1 MDFYPCKTSV
11 TSSCSTNYTT
21 KSSCSQKKKRTIPPR
36 RLSEAPLL
44 LALTRT
50 PCGNCSLSTGASLHS
65 VQVRN
70 GRSTN
75 FCEDVS
81 GLMIG
86 HWRVGSFNPIL
97 HCHARR
103 VDISISTP
111 LTTGVASLL
120 APRLTLVTLTELLAP
135 TNILTDFSLK
145 NGEDIRACPPLA
157 SPDGVLR
164 AGPVYKAIKMHGDLS
179 EFSKF
184 VWDSRARN
192 S

>member
-1 MDFYPCKTSV
+1 MREELCLVRKEKVDFRNSWGRQNGLLPLQNHCHLKLLHKLYHQDS
-11 TSSCSTNYTT
+11 

-120 APRLTLVTLTELLAP
+120 APRLTLVTLTELLAL
-135 TNILTDFSLK
+135 TNILTDFSL
-145 NGEDIRACPPLA
+145 
-157 SPDGVLR
+157 
-164 AGPVYKAIKMHGDLS
+164 
-179 EFSKF
+179 
-184 VWDSRARN
+184 
-192 S
+192 